1 MLIMIDKEILDDILK
16 KNPTYVKTK
25 HGFLIPLEG
34 GSFFHCTNL
43 KDNDAEERV
52 QQKYGR
58 EATWYTGFCSEEDLD
73 KIFKPRNVNDELL
86 AFQAESISWH
96 PRIYRTFLSR
106 KGRIQ
111 SWSLEKYYNKY
122 NIKKRYFDSLS
133 KGNQNK
139 VRNIPVNM
147 AYFDSVNAYCIKKKS
162 VFIVLSE
169 PLEQFLFFMN
179 LFGYAD
185 IPFGDMKAAYS
196 IAMRTMLG
204 FESFDFDLDPRFD
217 NLDEEYIEIAKEKT
231 KFQMDFIV
239 GHEYSHYLLGHLNTK
254 NSVMMQMSS
263 SIDDDNQI
271 DRKIPTFSYAKKNEF
286 DADWYSIKNINC
298 NNVYKNELTNAAFEL
313 FIYFA
318 AFDKIKSFF
327 AYRASY
333 SHPAPIDR
341 LWQLRKKINK
351 RFGMSEDEININ
363 LNSVLEFTN
372 DFIEKYLVFN
382 VDQFET
388 KGSFY
393 LPSYINLPLRRDRID
408 F

>member
-58 EATWYTGFCSEEDLD
+58 EATWYTGFCSEGDLD
-73 KIFKPRNVNDELL
+73 KIFKPKSVNDELL
-86 AFQAESISWH
+86 AYQAESISLH

-106 KGRIQ
+106 KGRLQ
-111 SWSLEKYYNKY
+111 NWSLETYYKKN
-122 NIKKRYFDSLS
+122 NIHKRYFDSLS
-133 KGNQNK
+133 KGNQEK
-139 VRNIPVNM
+139 VKNIPVNM

-185 IPFGDMKAAYS
+185 IPFGDMQVAYS

-204 FESFDFDLDPRFD
+204 FESLDFDLDPRFD
-217 NLDEEYIEIAKEKT
+217 NLDTEYIEMAKEKT
-231 KFQMDFIV
+231 KFQMDFII
-239 GHEYSHYLLGHLNTK
+239 GHEYSHYLLGHLTKK
-254 NSVMMQMSS
+254 NSMMMKLSAS
-263 SIDDDNQI
+263 VHDDHTD
-271 DRKIPTFSYAKKNEF
+271 KKSPTFSYLKKDEF
-286 DADWYSIKNINC
+286 NADWYSIKNINC
-298 NNVYKNELTNAAFEL
+298 NNVYKNELTDAAFEL

-318 AFDKIKSFF
+318 AFEKIKSFF
-327 AYRASY
+327 AYRSSY
-333 SHPAPIDR
+333 SHPSPIER
-341 LWQLRKKINK
+341 LRSLRKKINK
-351 RFGMSEDEININ
+351 KFGMSEDEINLN
-363 LNSVLEFTN
+363 LNNVLEFTD
-372 DFIEKYLVFN
+372 DFIENYLVFN
-382 VDQFET
+382 VDHFET

-393 LPSYINLPLRRDRID
+393 LPSYTTLPLRRDRID

>member
-1 MLIMIDKEILDDILK
+1 MINKEILDDILH

-25 HGFLIPLEG
+25 HGFLIPVEG
-34 GSFFHCTNL
+34 IGFFHCTNI
-43 KDNDAEERV
+43 KNKNVEDRIN
-52 QQKYGR
+52 QKYGK
-58 EATWYTGFCSEEDLD
+58 EATWYTGFCSEEDLE
-73 KIFKPRNVNDELL
+73 KIFKPRSANDELL
-86 AFQAESISWH
+86 AFQAESISLH

-111 SWSLEKYYNKY
+111 NWSLETHYKKH
-122 NIKKRYFDSLS
+122 NIQKRYFDSLS

-139 VRNIPVNM
+139 VKNIPVNT
-147 AYFDSVNAYCIKKKS
+147 AYLESVNAFCIKKKS
-162 VFIVLSE
+162 VFIVFSE

-185 IPFGDMKAAYS
+185 IPFKDMQAAYS

-217 NLDEEYIEIAKEKT
+217 NLDKEYIEIAKEKT
-231 KFQMDFIV
+231 KFQMDFII
-239 GHEYSHYLLGHLNTK
+239 GHEYSHYLLGHLTAK
-254 NSVMMQMSS
+254 NSVMMKISS
-263 SIDDDNQI
+263 SMSDDNHI
-271 DRKIPTFSYAKKNEF
+271 ERKMQTFSYAKKNEF

-341 LWQLRKKINK
+341 IWNLRKKINK
-351 RFGMSEDEININ
+351 RFGMSEDEIKLN

-372 DFIEKYLVFN
+372 DFIKEYLVFN
-382 VDQFET
+382 VDHFEM

-393 LPSYINLPLRRDRID
+393 LPSYTNLPLRRDRID